1 MICPCNICPGDIC
14 LYHQYLTQFWTNFL
28 EPIFWGSNIFLTNI
42 LLDPNFWDI
51 KLFGPKIILGPK
63 FFLDPISFGPKIIL
77 DPIFHFNTNSV
88 WPKTFGTKI
97 YFDPKIFGPNTFW
110 THNVLD
116 TKYLCTQIVLDL
128 SGWFFMIQPKY
139 NKNNTLFLG
148 FDSL

>member
-1 MICPCNICPGDIC
+1 M
-14 LYHQYLTQFWTNFL
+14 
-28 EPIFWGSNIFLTNI
+28 PIFWTNI
-42 LLDPNFWDI
+42 LLDLHFCDT

-128 SGWFFMIQPKY
+128 SGWFFMIQPKH
-139 NKNNTLFLG
+139 NNTIFLG
-148 FDSL
+148 FDSIEINLVIYSNRMLMFWVIRERLKN